1 MPKITLLLIGM
12 TLGPVYAPTAERG
25 STEELQTAGRAAAG
39 GLSNCWWQGDLDGST
54 SDRNLRDFTVFQ
66 RCLGL
71 SVPTSGCSPEEFQA
85 SDLRTDGTIDLGDY
99 AALAALGW
107 PPPMTINC
115 GLDTFFWIDRCGSD
129 CLPDGDAVETSEPV
143 VTQSD
148 PLINSSQRKIKVAR
162 DAETLAA
169 FVDPALLG
177 NVDFES
183 EEVIIFTTLVAA
195 ENGCWGTVHC
205 YNGLVDMADGRRAAI
220 VGFVQHGHAFCFI
233 PPWSVTRAVVAPR
246 SDRPVVLLFIEWD
259 GDVTQTVSRIC
270 G

>member
-1 MPKITLLLIGM
+1 MSKITLFFIGIM
-12 TLGPVYAPTAERG
+12 LGPVSERPG
-25 STEELQTAGRAAAG
+25 ERRPSDEPETTGRATAG

-54 SDRNLRDFTVFQ
+54 SDRNLRDFAVFQ
-66 RCLGL
+66 RCVGL
-71 SVPTSGCSPEEFQA
+71 IVPTQSCSPEEFQA
-85 SDLRTDGTIDLGDY
+85 SDLRTDGVIDLRDY

-129 CLPDGDAVETSEPV
+129 CLPDGEAVETSEPV
-143 VTQSD
+143 VSQSD
-148 PLINSSQRKIKVAR
+148 PLFNSSQRTIKVAR

-183 EEVIIFTTLVAA
+183 HEVIIFTTLVAA

-220 VGFVQHGHAFCFI
+220 VGFVQHGPAVCLI
-233 PPWSVTRAVVAPR
+233 LPWSVTRAVVAPR

-259 GDVTQTVSRIC
+259 GHVTQTVSRIC